1 MYADIIVDIIHEKL
15 DRTFQY
21 RVPEEMQDKAGPGS
35 IVRIPFGKGSKER
48 TGYIVSLSDEPK
60 IEPERIRDILSV
72 DEDKFDLQSR
82 LISLAAWMKKRYGS
96 TMVQALNTM
105 LPVRDKQTEKTE
117 EDIILA
123 CSREEAA
130 RWLDLFTGK
139 NQKNRSRLLAALLE
153 SSQISRKEASKQYKT
168 TADTLRYLEDAGII
182 RIRTSRSFR
191 LPSEFAALK
200 DQGVLKEAEE
210 EQELT
215 EEQQACLDGILEEWK
230 DRDRPSLIMGVTG
243 SGKTHVYMELMQ
255 AVLDRGQQVIYMIP
269 EISLSWQ
276 SVHRMWKRF
285 GSRLTLIHSKMSAGE
300 RFDSFERMRSGEAGI
315 VIGPRS
321 ALFAPFPNLGL
332 IIIDEEQE
340 SSYKSEQTPR
350 YDARETAVKRAE
362 LEGAHVVMG
371 SATPSVDSFYAASK
385 GRYAFFSLEKRYNG
399 ASLPSVSVVDMRKE
413 LEAGNRSI
421 FSRELVREIEERLNR
436 NEQTM
441 LFLNRRGF
449 SGFVSCRSC
458 GKPIKCPHCD
468 ITLTLHRNGKLICHY
483 CGYEIDMVDR
493 CPACGSPYIKGFQTG
508 TEQAENMLRQRF
520 PKARIL
526 RMDRDTT
533 GRKGEFSDILGR
545 FASHQ
550 ADILVGT
557 QMIVKGHDF
566 PDVTLVGALAA
577 DLSLFN
583 GSFKAAER
591 TYQLLVQA
599 EGRAGRGSRPGKAV
613 IQTYNPENYSIQAAA
628 RQDYRSFY
636 QEEIEGRELM
646 GYPPASGMITIHAS
660 CLSQKRLE
668 TAMEAVRNFLVRFG
682 SGNVRVLGPVPAAIT
697 KIRDSY
703 QEVLYMKGTDSE
715 KLMALREYL
724 EKYIE
729 INKGFEG
736 VLFQYDWND
745 A

>member
-21 RVPEEMQDKAGPGS
+21 RVPESLAGKAVPGS
-35 IVRIPFGKGSKER
+35 IVRIPFGRGSKER
-48 TGYIVSLSDEPK
+48 TGYVIGLSEDPK
-60 IEPERIRDILSV
+60 IDPERIRDILSV
-72 DEDKFDLQSR
+72 DENKFDLQSR
-82 LISLAAWMKKRYGS
+82 MISLAAWMKKRYGS
-96 TMVQALNTM
+96 TMAQALNTM
-105 LPVRDKQTEKTE
+105 LPVRDKQAEKRE
-117 EDIILA
+117 ENLILA
-123 CSREEAA
+123 VTKPEAEK
-130 RWLDLFTGK
+130 WLDLFTRK
-139 NQKNRSRLLAALLE
+139 NQKNRARLLSALLE
-153 SSQISRKEASKQYKT
+153 KNEIPKPTAHKDYKT
-168 TADTLRYLEDAGII
+168 TPDTLRYLQDAGII
-182 RIRTSRSFR
+182 RIETSRTFR
-191 LPSEFAALK
+191 LPTEFASLK
-200 DQGVLKEAEE
+200 RQGILSEGEEEAELTP
-210 EQELT
+210 EQKICVDEILN
-215 EEQQACLDGILEEWK
+215 EWEQN
-230 DRDRPSLIMGVTG
+230 DRPSLIMGVTG

-255 AVLDRGQQVIYMIP
+255 KTLDQGRQVIYMIP

-285 GSRLTLIHSKMSAGE
+285 GDRLTLIHSRMSAGE
-300 RFDSFERMRSGEAGI
+300 RFDSFERMRSGEASI

-321 ALFAPFPNLGL
+321 ALFAPFPKLGL

-362 LEGAHVVMG
+362 LEGAHLVMG
-371 SATPSVDSFYAASK
+371 SATPSVDSFYAA
-385 GRYAFFSLEKRYNG
+385 GRGDYAFFSLEKRYNG
-399 ASLPSVSVVDMRKE
+399 ASLPEVSLVDMRKE

-421 FSRELVREIEERLNR
+421 FSRELAHDIEDRLEKK
-436 NEQTM
+436 EQTM

-458 GKPIKCPHCD
+458 GKAIKCPHCD

-483 CGYEIDMVDR
+483 CGYEKDMVDR
-493 CPACGSPYIKGFQTG
+493 CPSCGSPYIKGFQTG
-508 TEQAENMLRQRF
+508 TEQVENMLRERF
-520 PKARIL
+520 PKARVL
-526 RMDRDTT
+526 RMDKDTT
-533 GRKGEFSDILGR
+533 GRKGEFSDILNR

-577 DLSLFN
+577 DLSLFS

-599 EGRAGRGSRPGKAV
+599 EGRAGRGKRPGKAV

-628 RQDYRSFY
+628 HHDYKSFY
-636 QEEIEGRELM
+636 REEIEGRELM
-646 GYPPASGMITIHAS
+646 GYPPASGMITVHAS
-660 CLSQKRLE
+660 CTNQKRLE
-668 TAMEAVRNFLVRFG
+668 AAMQAVRNFLIRYG
-682 SGNVRVLGPVPAAIT
+682 GENVRVLGPVTAAIT
-697 KIRDSY
+697 KIKDSY
-703 QEVLYMKGTDSE
+703 QEVMYIKGREGE
-715 KLMALREYL
+715 KLIALREYL

-729 INKGFEG
+729 INKGFDQ
-736 VLFQYDWND
+736 VYFQYDWND